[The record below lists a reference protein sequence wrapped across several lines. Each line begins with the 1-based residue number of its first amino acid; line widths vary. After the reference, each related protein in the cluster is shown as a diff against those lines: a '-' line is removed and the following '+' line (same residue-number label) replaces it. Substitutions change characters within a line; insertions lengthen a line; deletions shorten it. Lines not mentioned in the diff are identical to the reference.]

1 MTLFKSRRANPKV
14 DRVLLGV
21 GLALL
26 AAFTG
31 VVVWLYFGEWGLI
44 TDSLVVLFVLF
55 SCIALVQRWR
65 NKIRLAFGVRG
76 GGVVREVLLG
86 FGICALAWTGIFLFE
101 WALGAIHIEEVRA
114 DVGALA
120 KTLGIMSAYGAYEE
134 VMFRVLI
141 LCGMI
146 ALFRRPWL
154 AVGLSSVM
162 FGLVHLNNPD
172 ATALGLASNTLGGVM
187 YGVAFVR
194 TGRVWMPVGLHT
206 AWNWMQGPVFGFNV
220 SGASEWSDKLI
231 HQVAVGPELITGGVY
246 GESSVVVIA
255 FRFVV
260 IALVVL
266 ATRSAYLR
274 SAHPTRLPATSKG
287 SATEAGDL
295 PPPPVRRPRL
305 NSTGP

>member
-1 MTLFKSRRANPKV
+1 MNPRTNPKL

-31 VVVWLYFGEWGLI
+31 VVVWLYFGEWGLF
-44 TDSLVVLFVLF
+44 TDSLVVLLAVF

-65 NKIRLAFGVRG
+65 EKIRLGFGLRS
-76 GGVVREVLLG
+76 GVPRELLLG
-86 FGICALAWTGIFLFE
+86 FGICALAWAGIFLIE
-101 WALGAIHIEEVRA
+101 WALGAIRIEEVRP
-114 DVGALA
+114 DIGALA
-120 KTLGIMSAYGAYEE
+120 KTLGILGAYGAYEE

-146 ALFRRPWL
+146 ALFKRPWL
-154 AVGLSSVM
+154 AVALSAIM

-172 ATALGLASNTLGGVM
+172 ATALGLASNVLGGVM
-187 YGVAFVR
+187 YGAAFVR
-194 TGRVWMPVGLHT
+194 TGRIWMPIGLHT

-231 HQVAVGPELITGGVY
+231 HQVAVGPELITGGAY
-246 GESSVVVIA
+246 GEGSVVIIA

-260 IALVVL
+260 IALVIL
-266 ATRSAYLR
+266 ATRWTYLR
-274 SAHPTRLPATSKG
+274 SAHPTRLPAT
-287 SATEAGDL
+287 
-295 PPPPVRRPRL
+295 
-305 NSTGP
+305 

>member
-1 MTLFKSRRANPKV
+1 MFKSIRTNPKV
-14 DRVLLGV
+14 NRVLLGL

-55 SCIALVQRWR
+55 SSIALIQRWR
-65 NKIRLAFGVRG
+65 DKIRLGFGLR
-76 GGVVREVLLG
+76 GGVVHDVLLG
-86 FGICALAWTGIFLFE
+86 FGICALAWAGIFLFE
-101 WALGAIHIEEVRA
+101 WALGAIRIEEVRPDA
-114 DVGALA
+114 SGLA

-154 AVGLSSVM
+154 AVALSSVM

-172 ATALGLASNTLGGVM
+172 TTALGLASNVLGGVM
-187 YGVAFVR
+187 YGSAFIL
-194 TGRVWMPVGLHT
+194 TGRIWMPIGLHT

-231 HQVAVGPELITGGVY
+231 HQVAVGPELITGGAY
-246 GESSVVVIA
+246 GEGSVVVIA

-266 ATRSAYLR
+266 ATRWVYLR
-274 SAHPTRLPATSKG
+274 SAHPTRVPATS
-287 SATEAGDL
+287 
-295 PPPPVRRPRL
+295 
-305 NSTGP
+305 

>member
-1 MTLFKSRRANPKV
+1 MFESITTNPKV
-14 DRVLLGV
+14 DRALLGV

-26 AAFTG
+26 AAVTAA
-31 VVVWLYFGEWGLI
+31 VVWLYFGEWGLI

-55 SCIALVQRWR
+55 SSIALIQRWR
-65 NKIRLAFGVRG
+65 DKIRLGFGLRG
-76 GGVVREVLLG
+76 GGVLGEVLLG
-86 FGICALAWTGIFLFE
+86 FGICALAWAGIFLFE
-101 WALGAIHIEEVRA
+101 LALGAIRIEEVRP

-120 KTLGIMSAYGAYEE
+120 KTLGILTAYASYEE

-154 AVGLSSVM
+154 AVALSSVM

-172 ATALGLASNTLGGVM
+172 ATALGLASNVLGGVM
-187 YGVAFVR
+187 YGTAFVR
-194 TGRVWMPVGLHT
+194 TGGIWMPIGLHT

-231 HQVAVGPELITGGVY
+231 HQVAVGSDLITGGAY
-246 GESSVVVIA
+246 GEGSVVVIA

-266 ATRSAYLR
+266 ATRWAYLR
-274 SAHPTRLPATSKG
+274 SAHPTRLPATS
-287 SATEAGDL
+287 
-295 PPPPVRRPRL
+295 
-305 NSTGP
+305 